1 VYISI
6 CVASSTRIANERR
19 CRACCYSSSMRYCI
33 NTSNVNIINIGMN
46 TIIFILMINIIIL
59 INMIHYSESDS
70 CVNVFEFQFCS
81 VHSRFHVF

>member
-1 VYISI
+1 
-6 CVASSTRIANERR
+6 
-19 CRACCYSSSMRYCI
+19 MRYCI

-70 CVNVFEFQFCS
+70 CVNVNVFEFQFLQCAQS
-81 VHSRFHVF
+81 ISCVLDQETTHAIYQIHV

>member
-1 VYISI
+1 
-6 CVASSTRIANERR
+6 
-19 CRACCYSSSMRYCI
+19 MRYCI

-70 CVNVFEFQFCS
+70 CVNVFEFQFLQCAQS
-81 VHSRFHVF
+81 ISCVLDQETTHAIYQINV